1 MDFNSNLT
9 ITISSKSQQKFQ
21 TFVGFFIFEQK
32 AKHMKLLKEFK
43 DFAVK
48 GNMLDMAIG
57 IIIGASFNA
66 IVNVLV
72 KNIILPPI
80 SLLSDG
86 ISFEEKKI
94 ILREASSKAAQ
105 VSIDYGLLIETVLDF
120 LIVGFTIFIVVKFIN
135 KLKNQANDIEDQTV
149 PTPVDIELLSKIK
162 DLLEEQNKTLTK
174 K

>member
-1 MDFNSNLT
+1 
-9 ITISSKSQQKFQ
+9 
-21 TFVGFFIFEQK
+21 
-32 AKHMKLLKEFK
+32 MKLLKDFK

-48 GNMLDMAIG
+48 GNMIDMAVG

-72 KNIILPPI
+72 KNIILPPL
-80 SLLSDG
+80 SLLSDS
-86 ISFEEKKI
+86 ISFGEKKI
-94 ILREASSKAAQ
+94 VLREASSTAAQ

-135 KLKNQANDIEDQTV
+135 KLKNQANDLEDQSV

-162 DLLEEQNKTLTK
+162 DLLEAQNEALIK

>member
-1 MDFNSNLT
+1 
-9 ITISSKSQQKFQ
+9 
-21 TFVGFFIFEQK
+21 
-32 AKHMKLLKEFK
+32 MKLLKEFK

-72 KNIILPPI
+72 KNVMLPPL

-86 ISFEEKKI
+86 VNFGEKKI
-94 ILREASSKAAQ
+94 ILREATKEAAQ
-105 VSIDYGLLIETVLDF
+105 VSIDYGLLIETVIDF

-135 KLKNQANDIEDQTV
+135 KLRNQANNVEDTTV
-149 PTPVDIELLSKIK
+149 PTPADIELLSKIK
-162 DLLEEQNKTLTK
+162 DLLEEQNEALIK
-174 K
+174 KEKS